1 MAILLLRR
9 LFRLLVVAVAAF
21 VLVSTLSATVLQ
33 AVPDRSTHT
42 SARPAVAEQHV
53 SPPSVSR
60 DRQAP
65 ADHATAAGP
74 AGPANV
80 PGQTANRTANRTP
93 QSQTAQPR
101 SDLLTTAAALRPSW
115 SLVHGHAGARDAVAI
130 ARHVCLDTSH
140 ALFLPSVVDSNGTRL
155 QQDGPVPDMPRINLG
170 GSADTMDVWAS
181 VPVRSLHESRPVQ
194 IVGSRDLFTLGGV
207 WEYHLSHFF
216 MNNALPLINSLNVFY
231 ETEYPHLL
239 AVSGPPSPSQASSQ
253 AQSPPLD
260 WISMPRD
267 LYAVG
272 GPFFDMPSLRFTNVW
287 RDFKSGSPEDLSQ
300 PLSPPSA
307 PASQPSVTPLV
318 CYQYA
323 RIGLN
328 STCDCCGCMHELP
341 QPKKVYQQM
350 RRLVFER
357 HLTAAEQQQA
367 TDRINTPAS
376 DRAFHMVIVQR
387 RNQRRII
394 NLDAIQEY
402 LTTKRNAS
410 HEVVFLEDRT
420 FTQQVALFAL
430 NATALLTIHG
440 NALGNAFWMP
450 PGSLVIEAHSYKQGS
465 AWFEHL
471 FSDAGGGPM
480 GHALRYAV
488 IKCKDESCSDEG
500 KSEFNAGTVV
510 NLDKLDAILDNY
522 WQH

>member
-1 MAILLLRR
+1 ML
-9 LFRLLVVAVAAF
+9 
-21 VLVSTLSATVLQ
+21 
-33 AVPDRSTHT
+33 D
-42 SARPAVAEQHV
+42 
-53 SPPSVSR
+53 R

-155 QQDGPVPDMPRINLG
+155 RQDGPVPDMPRINLG

-272 GPFFDMPSLRFTNVW
+272 GPFFDMPSLRFTN
-287 RDFKSGSPEDLSQ
+287 
-300 PLSPPSA
+300 
-307 PASQPSVTPLV
+307 
-318 CYQYA
+318 
-323 RIGLN
+323 
-328 STCDCCGCMHELP
+328 
-341 QPKKVYQQM
+341 PKKVYQQM